1 MTTENPEAI
10 RVKGISDL
18 LARFED
24 TFGTGVKLS
33 AREFTPE
40 ERAQNPRVNW
50 GIAVS
55 ANSQIF
61 AIVSLTGTDSV
72 ELVRNALPRL
82 HRPE

>member
-1 MTTENPEAI
+1 MTIENPGII

-24 TFGTGVKLS
+24 TFVTGVELS
-33 AREFTPE
+33 AREFSAE
-40 ERAQNPRVNW
+40 ERAQNTRENW
-50 GIAVS
+50 GIPVF
-55 ANSQIF
+55 ANGQVF